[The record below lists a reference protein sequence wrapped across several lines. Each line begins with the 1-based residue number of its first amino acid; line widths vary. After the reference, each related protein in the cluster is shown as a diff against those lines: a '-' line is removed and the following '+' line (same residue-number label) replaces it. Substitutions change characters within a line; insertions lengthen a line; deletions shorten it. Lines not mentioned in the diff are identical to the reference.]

1 MYVFAL
7 QSAVIG
13 RGQSVSKGEIR
24 YASDPLVL
32 AHPGLFSSTPPP
44 DVVRRSP
51 GWSPD
56 VPVEQASA
64 APGEKRIVKRGG

>member
-1 MYVFAL
+1 MYVFAV
-7 QSAVIG
+7 QSAFVG
-13 RGQSVSKGEIR
+13 RGVSVAKGDVFH
-24 YASDPLVL
+24 ASDPLVL
-32 AHPGLFSSTPPP
+32 AHPDLFSRIPPK
-44 DVVRRSP
+44 VRATP